1 MNGMSNV
8 AAQKALAHE
17 IAMAAPR
24 SPSSEFPAP
33 GSMLKATHFA
43 ALTLAIVL
51 LREQVM
57 SDSTPANRKIVVDQE
72 LDRLEKKRAE
82 LEEQFESRIGG
93 S

>member
-33 GSMLKATHFA
+33 CAKATHFA

-82 LEEQFESRIGG
+82 LEEQFEARVGG